1 VGAEVYRERG
11 ATRAIDT
18 LENPSANNQSPL
30 DEASRGDGASEWIA
44 LEKLSQSIERVG
56 GMVVCSDGLR
66 KIIKT
71 IERLSP
77 FRQTV
82 LIEGE
87 SGTGKE
93 LIARALHSSKPAP
106 AGPFVT
112 FNCSNLVDSLAES
125 QLFGHVKG
133 AFTDAREDSLGYFRS
148 ASGGTL
154 FLDEIGELPLK
165 LQPKLLRAV
174 ENREVQPVGS
184 ARDYQI
190 DIQLVCASNRDLRA
204 MMKAGTFREDLYY
217 RLNSATIT
225 LPPLRERG
233 QAIPGL
239 IAHFAAHYGT
249 MFNKNIRFIS
259 RTALD
264 ELCAY
269 PWPGNIRELAHV
281 IESAVMMT
289 DRDRISLDDLP
300 AHILPRHVG
309 AAAAQIPFDDSESNA
324 VVAALPRSN
333 PSEKSSMQLDGV
345 IKETVL
351 RSIQH
356 TGGNR
361 RRAADLLGVSRS
373 TLYRMLARYGLDGSA
388 KRELGS
394 NPDSFAYDG
403 GATEQAVE
411 ATTYRS

>member
-1 VGAEVYRERG
+1 M
-11 ATRAIDT
+11 
-18 LENPSANNQSPL
+18 ENPSTNNQSL
-30 DEASRGDGASEWIA
+30 IDAAAAQGMEWIE
-44 LEKLSQSIERVG
+44 LEKLSESIEQVG

-66 KIIKT
+66 KILRT

-82 LIEGE
+82 LVEGE

-93 LIARALHSSKPAP
+93 LIARALHNSKTIP
-106 AGPFVT
+106 GPFVT

-184 ARDYQI
+184 SRSYTV
-190 DIQLVCASNRDLRA
+190 DIHLISATNRDLHA

-225 LPPLRERG
+225 LPPLRERR

-239 IAHFAAHYGT
+239 VAHFAAHYGNI
-249 MFNKNIRFIS
+249 FNKTIRLIAQP
-259 RTALD
+259 TLEA
-264 ELCAY
+264 LCAY
-269 PWPGNIRELAHV
+269 AWPGNIRELAHV
-281 IESAVMMT
+281 MESAVMMT
-289 DRDRISLDDLP
+289 DADRIFHHDLPPRILARPDEPAPMEVTFGDPEVDRVISALAPRNPSVEAPFLLDD
-300 AHILPRHVG
+300 
-309 AAAAQIPFDDSESNA
+309 
-324 VVAALPRSN
+324 
-333 PSEKSSMQLDGV
+333 V
-345 IKETVL
+345 IKETLV
-351 RSIQH
+351 RSIRQ

-361 RRAADLLGVSRS
+361 RRAADLLGVSR
-373 TLYRMLARYGLDGSA
+373 
-388 KRELGS
+388 
-394 NPDSFAYDG
+394 
-403 GATEQAVE
+403 
-411 ATTYRS
+411 